1 MCDFAIVMSGAKPL
15 IVALDESFTGFG
27 SDSFSADLVA
37 VFVIEPVCV
46 TVATSVSVAEP
57 PLAMAPMFHAPVPL
71 V

>member
-1 MCDFAIVMSGAKPL
+1 L
-15 IVALDESFTGFG
+15 IVTLAESLAGFG

-37 VFVIEPVCV
+37 VFVIAPGCV

-57 PLAMAPMFHAPVPL
+57 PLAIAPMFQSPVPL